1 MKQLTL
7 LVIAALGCA
16 LAQAAESPKPQQT
29 RMALCQKEAT
39 ASGKKG
45 QERSEVLRSCLSAGK
60 QEGTKGGKPA

>member
-7 LVIAALGCA
+7 LVIAAFGCA
-16 LAQAAESPKPQQT
+16 LVQAAESTPKPQQT

-45 QERSEVLRSCLSAGK
+45 KERTEVLRGCLSAGK
-60 QEGTKGGKPA
+60 KAGKEAKPA